1 MRLLFIGGTRFFGR
15 AAARLAV
22 ARGHQVDV
30 FHRGRTPAGA
40 VPRARDLIGD
50 RMADRSALA
59 TGQWDAVID
68 TCGFRPGEI
77 HAMADT
83 LDGRAGHYL
92 FVSSVSA
99 YAPDI
104 PHLSDESA
112 PLADTTGLD
121 PATLATVPVDNDT
134 YGPLKV
140 LCEQAVLARHARSAI
155 VRPPFIV
162 GPDDYTQR
170 FPEWVRRLAAG
181 GEVVAP
187 GPADAPVQYIDARD
201 LATFAVDLVERGT
214 QGSFNAVATQGMFS
228 FGDLLEGIA
237 GAVAPAGT
245 RLRWI
250 TADEARASGHAFPLW
265 SGGESSGLGSV
276 RGDATRAQG
285 LQCRPLADTARDT
298 LAWVRASAA

>member
-1 MRLLFIGGTRFFGR
+1 MRLLFIGGTRFSGR

-30 FHRGRTPAGA
+30 FHRGRTPPGS
-40 VPRARDLIGD
+40 VPGARDLVGD
-50 RMADRSALA
+50 RMADRSALG
-59 TGQWDAVID
+59 TGDWDAVID

-77 HAMADT
+77 HAVADT
-83 LDGRAGHYL
+83 LAGRCGHYL

-112 PLADTTGLD
+112 RLADTSGLD
-121 PATLATVPVDNDT
+121 PATLATVPVDNAT

-140 LCEQAVLARHARSAI
+140 LCEQAVLARHARAAI
-155 VRPPFIV
+155 VRPTFIV

-187 GPADAPVQYIDARD
+187 GPADAAVQFIDARD
-201 LATFAVDLVERGT
+201 LAAFAVDLAERGT
-214 QGSFNAVATQGMFS
+214 QGTFNAAATQDMFT
-228 FGDLLEGIA
+228 FADLLEGIA

-250 TADEARASGHAFPLW
+250 PAAEAQASGQDFPLW
-265 SGGESSGLGSV
+265 AGGESSGLASV
-276 RGDATRAQG
+276 RSDAARAQG
-285 LQCRPLADTARDT
+285 LHCRPLADTARDT
-298 LAWVRASAA
+298 LAWIRASA

>member
-40 VPRARDLIGD
+40 VPGARDLVGD

-59 TGQWDAVID
+59 TGDWDAVID

-83 LDGRAGHYL
+83 LGGRAGHYL
-92 FVSSVSA
+92 YVSSVSA
-99 YAPDI
+99 YAADI

-112 PLADTTGLD
+112 RLADTGGLN
-121 PATLATVPVDNDT
+121 PATLATVAVDNDT

-140 LCEQAVLARHARSAI
+140 LCEQAVLARHARAAI
-155 VRPPFIV
+155 VRPTFIV
-162 GPDDYTQR
+162 GPDDYSQR

-181 GEVVAP
+181 GEVIAP
-187 GPADAPVQYIDARD
+187 GPADAAVQYIDARD
-201 LATFAVDLVERGT
+201 LAAFAVDLVERGT
-214 QGSFNAVATQGMFS
+214 QGTFNTAATQGMFS

-250 TADEARASGHAFPLW
+250 SADEARASGQNFPLW
-265 SGGESSGLGSV
+265 AGGESSGLGSV
-276 RGDATRAQG
+276 RSDAARAQG
-285 LQCRPLADTARDT
+285 LRCRPLAETARDT
-298 LAWVRASAA
+298 LAWTRAA

>member
-1 MRLLFIGGTRFFGR
+1 MRLLFVGGTRFFGR

-22 ARGHQVDV
+22 ERGHQVDV

-40 VPRARDLIGD
+40 VPGARDLLGD
-50 RMADRSALA
+50 RMADRSALG
-59 TGQWDAVID
+59 TGDWDAVID
-68 TCGFRPGEI
+68 TCAFRPGEI

-83 LDGRAGHYL
+83 LHGRCGHYL
-92 FVSSVSA
+92 FISSVSV

-112 PLADTTGLD
+112 PLADTSSLD
-121 PATLATVPVDNDT
+121 PAALATLPVDNDT

-140 LCEQAVLARHARSAI
+140 LCEEALRARHARAAI
-155 VRPPFIV
+155 VRPTFIV
-162 GPDDYTQR
+162 GPWDSTQR

-181 GEVVAP
+181 GDVVAP
-187 GPADAPVQYIDARD
+187 GPLESPIQYIDARD
-201 LATFAVDLVERGT
+201 LATFAIDLVERGT
-214 QGSFNAVATQGMFS
+214 QGTFNAAATQGMFS

-250 TADEARASGHAFPLW
+250 AADEARASGASYPLW
-265 SGGESSGLGSV
+265 SGGESSGIGSV
-276 RGDATRAQG
+276 RSDAARAQG
-285 LQCRPLADTARDT
+285 LRCRPLAETARDT
-298 LAWVRASAA
+298 LAWIRASAA